1 MILCKVCS
9 RLEPGAMIPEIKD
22 VGFAVL
28 KADDEIRFVAAD
40 RLNAP
45 PESHVLVCRG
55 EAAQSALGVKAPI
68 DAAVIAII

>member
-9 RLEPGAMIPEIKD
+9 RLEAETVIPGLKD
-22 VGFAVL
+22 VDFAVL
-28 KADDEIRFVAAD
+28 KADDDTRFVAAD
-40 RLNAP
+40 PLNAP

-55 EAAQSALGVKAPI
+55 EAAHAMLGAKAPV

>member
-9 RLEPGAMIPEIKD
+9 RLEVQALAPGLKD

-28 KADDEIRFVAAD
+28 KADDDTRFVAAD

-55 EAAQSALGVKAPI
+55 EAAHALLGAKAPV
-68 DAAVIAII
+68 DAAVVAII